1 MILCKRK
8 DSRRRIDE
16 WNLFCMGLWNHSSI
30 FIQKPKFTL
39 LRTFF
44 ACIQRGA
51 VTKQT
56 QNFLN
61 LSEMGLREVNSA
73 VIRQVDGVRLLGALK
88 IDIDKRLL
96 HICAKNFPI
105 AVTYLLI
112 TAITLGTQT

>member
-1 MILCKRK
+1 LTNGISFVWVYGTILQ
-8 DSRRRIDE
+8 S
-16 WNLFCMGLWNHSSI
+16 LF
-30 FIQKPKFTL
+30 QKPKFTL